1 MVGTPAFLRGPRVN
15 ELACL
20 SQCKEGLQKKISFA
34 STQVLILSRL
44 SLPPA
49 SSPHADKVSSMHMQ
63 STHTAR
69 HMRTYRVRSATVY
82 SGDKPDGSGPRSWY
96 EMRIPHSGSDRFR
109 PSPLTSGTPTVTDAF
124 KKCQLQPPFSE
135 PERRRTRSASL
146 ANLERSSCCACLPV
160 GPRAGDLR
168 IARYGGRTVALS
180 VARSGL
186 R

>member
-1 MVGTPAFLRGPRVN
+1 MPGSLVKICCSVN
-15 ELACL
+15 I
-20 SQCKEGLQKKISFA
+20 SQKRAKSANVMATA
-34 STQVLILSRL
+34 S
-44 SLPPA
+44 
-49 SSPHADKVSSMHMQ
+49 
-63 STHTAR
+63 
-69 HMRTYRVRSATVY
+69 TVY

-124 KKCQLQPPFSE
+124 KRCQLQPPFSE

-168 IARYGGRTVALS
+168 VARYGGRTVALS
-180 VARSGL
+180 VARSGPRCKTL
-186 R
+186 ISVIHSWGLPNEGMGTVG

>member
-1 MVGTPAFLRGPRVN
+1 MRGAAARVKFEERTDGDGRCGSALFLQSRRREATFCSVN
-15 ELACL
+15 I
-20 SQCKEGLQKKISFA
+20 SQKRAKSANVMATA
-34 STQVLILSRL
+34 S
-44 SLPPA
+44 
-49 SSPHADKVSSMHMQ
+49 
-63 STHTAR
+63 
-69 HMRTYRVRSATVY
+69 TVY

-124 KKCQLQPPFSE
+124 KRCQLQPPFSE

-186 R
+186 W